1 MEFNFSIESITK
13 NVEKWGCCGKKFLQ
27 RPLFYAI
34 LRTLLKNTYVDS
46 AQYGIAELPIR
57 DCPDSYDIV
66 MLKRSY
72 YQMNRRE
79 EAFIRYLQAQL

>member
-1 MEFNFSIESITK
+1 MWIR
-13 NVEKWGCCGKKFLQ
+13 L
-27 RPLFYAI
+27 
-34 LRTLLKNTYVDS
+34 NT
-46 AQYGIAELPIR
+46 ELPNS
-57 DCPDSYDIV
+57 PYATVADSYDIV

>member
-1 MEFNFSIESITK
+1 M
-13 NVEKWGCCGKKFLQ
+13 
-27 RPLFYAI
+27 
-34 LRTLLKNTYVDS
+34 DS
-46 AQYGIAELPIR
+46 DQYGIAELPIR

>member
-1 MEFNFSIESITK
+1 MVQTSNSISILK
-13 NVEKWGCCGKKFLQ
+13 
-27 RPLFYAI
+27 
-34 LRTLLKNTYVDS
+34 KNTYVDS

>member
-1 MEFNFSIESITK
+1 MFDRGSLLDVVQTSNSISILK
-13 NVEKWGCCGKKFLQ
+13 
-27 RPLFYAI
+27 
-34 LRTLLKNTYVDS
+34 KNTYVDS